1 MFTFLTKPK
10 FKVKKSPADPSQY
23 VVRDT
28 DSDNIVYM
36 GTQEQCK
43 KYVSNRL
50 ETL

>member
-1 MFTFLTKPK
+1 MFSFLTKPK
-10 FKVKKSPADPSQY
+10 FKVKKSPGDPNQY

-43 KYVSNRL
+43 KYVENRQ
-50 ETL
+50 EA